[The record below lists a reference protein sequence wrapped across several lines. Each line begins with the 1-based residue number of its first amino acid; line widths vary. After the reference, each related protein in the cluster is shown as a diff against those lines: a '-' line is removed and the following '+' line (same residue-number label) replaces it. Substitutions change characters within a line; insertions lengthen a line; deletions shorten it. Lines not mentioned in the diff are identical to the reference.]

1 MWLSW
6 LHPVVPERY
15 GHDMT
20 VIVDRHTADKEF
32 AVEDIST
39 GIFAS
44 GYGVVGDGRSFSFHI
59 EHRSLVVEVYRPR
72 LARPGP
78 LAGGVMGT
86 AGRNLGDIDRDDE
99 RSLTAAVRDSV
110 AQAVAAPH

>member
-1 MWLSW
+1 
-6 LHPVVPERY
+6 
-15 GHDMT
+15 MT
-20 VIVDRHTADKEF
+20 VIADRHTADQEF

-44 GYGVVGDGRSFSFHI
+44 GYGQVGDGRSFSFHI

-72 LARPGP
+72 LAGP
-78 LAGGVMGT
+78 VPQAEDVVARAVRSLV
-86 AGRNLGDIDRDDE
+86 DIDLTDE

-110 AQAVAAPH
+110 AAAPPVPR